1 MPKIKVFIL
10 SVLFLL
16 LYINL
21 HGQKFDSIASPLRD
35 PIGDLNSQ
43 VIKSGKFPGAILL
56 PGNNVSLAI
65 GGFIKATG
73 FVDSHY
79 RVKNELLLP
88 GNLTNEN
95 TEDGQFFLGAQ
106 SSRLY
111 FDGRTDFENI
121 DVEAYIEMDFRG
133 GLTMRHIY
141 LKLQNKKGQ
150 SLIMGQTWSNVMDLA
165 YIPPALI
172 EPPLGGTPLSR
183 QAQIRFTTSL
193 GKHWALATSIEDP
206 NNSDVIGNG
215 YQALNKL
222 PDVTARVSFDPTE
235 RLHFSVSTL
244 YRSIQQSSDID
255 NSKLKQPGFVSQ
267 VGMNVKIG
275 KADLWTLVGGYGDGA
290 ERYATGSDRVNGYA
304 QNQDM
309 QLHKSYG
316 GFTAYRHQWNT
327 KLRSLAYL
335 CVWNVNNL
343 PDAPYNSFKTST
355 SVLFNTI
362 YHLNDYVNIG
372 IEYSYINQ
380 DRHVADF
387 NKNHRIMFGIQVF

>member
-1 MPKIKVFIL
+1 MKNLKTFLISTF
-10 SVLFLL
+10 FLL
-16 LYINL
+16 LFTHL
-21 HGQKFDSIASPLRD
+21 HAQRRDSISTPLRD
-35 PIGDLNSQ
+35 PIGDLNAET
-43 VIKSGKFPGAILL
+43 IKAGKFPGALML
-56 PGNNVSLAI
+56 PSKNISLAI
-65 GGFIKATG
+65 GGFIQATG

-88 GNLTNEN
+88 GNLTDQN

-111 FDGRTDFENI
+111 FDGRTDYDNI

-165 YIPPALI
+165 YIPPAII

-183 QAQIRFTTSL
+183 QAQIRFTTFL
-193 GKHWALATSIEDP
+193 GEYWALATSIEDP

-222 PDVTARVSFDPTE
+222 PDVTARVSFDPTK

-244 YRSIQQSSDID
+244 FRSVQQSSDID

-275 KADLWTLVGGYGDGA
+275 KANLFTIVGGYGDGA
-290 ERYATGSDRVNGYA
+290 ERYATGTDRVNGYA
-304 QNQDM
+304 QNQEM

-316 GFTAYRHQWNT
+316 GFTAYRHQWNK
-327 KLRSLAYL
+327 KLRSLAFL
-335 CVWNVNNL
+335 CVWNVDNL

-362 YHLNDYVNIG
+362 YHLNDYVNFG

-380 DRHVADF
+380 DRYVKDF
-387 NKNHRIMFGIQVF
+387 NQNHRIMFGIQVF